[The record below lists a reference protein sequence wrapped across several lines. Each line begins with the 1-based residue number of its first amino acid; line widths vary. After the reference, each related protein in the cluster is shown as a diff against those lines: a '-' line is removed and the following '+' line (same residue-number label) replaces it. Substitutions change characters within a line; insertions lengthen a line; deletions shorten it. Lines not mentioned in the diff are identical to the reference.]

1 MSSVA
6 GATEY
11 DRRLMAVPLSVFEQH
26 YTIETSPQILKV
38 GSRYKYEGKVAEFYF
53 INHIFE
59 DGSTHLVRVPIKH
72 GDQVLLQREDYEV
85 VVLSSFKL
93 NFKQASVL
101 FYPRQQY
108 TVVEEK
114 GDALLVQV
122 NGIERQLEVP
132 KARFTLKHSLV
143 ARPEADASSA
153 DVFDSTVT
161 PELPEGDADAIIPLR
176 SAVDGICVIE
186 TSTGSGTGFLFAMN
200 DRVYCI
206 TNHHVL
212 SSAQALKIST
222 ADGRKFTPL
231 QYEVAEDRDLARIL
245 LKETPAC
252 FEMLGT
258 AELNEKVRILGNSGG
273 VGVVTFDQG
282 KVIGHGPHEIE
293 VDADFIQGN
302 SGSPVLNEAD
312 EVIGVAT
319 YVTSADEG
327 EDNWVTKKTRFAKAR
342 RFAVRLTHSIVWVPV
357 DANRLKQGERII
369 TNHTEFIQQSVDVV
383 LKLATSPTGQMAYS
397 DVSSPSLR
405 GWVRQMNAI
414 NLKLVNA
421 ANKWPSYST
430 QAEQSKKEWVNGVTL
445 QIRSLTHLTKRQ
457 LVRLHQDERTLPR
470 VGHFTKQMKELDAQY
485 TFLITGLTDFATYL
499 LKSSW

>member
-1 MSSVA
+1 MSSIA

-11 DRRLMAVPLSVFEQH
+11 DRKLMAVPLSVFEQH

-59 DGSTHLVRVPIKH
+59 DGSAHLVRVPIKH

-101 FYPRQQY
+101 FYPSQQY

-114 GDALLVQV
+114 DDALVVEV

-176 SAVDGICVIE
+176 SAVDGICVIK

-245 LKETPAC
+245 L
-252 FEMLGT
+252 
-258 AELNEKVRILGNSGG
+258 
-273 VGVVTFDQG
+273 
-282 KVIGHGPHEIE
+282 
-293 VDADFIQGN
+293 
-302 SGSPVLNEAD
+302 
-312 EVIGVAT
+312 
-319 YVTSADEG
+319 
-327 EDNWVTKKTRFAKAR
+327 
-342 RFAVRLTHSIVWVPV
+342 
-357 DANRLKQGERII
+357 
-369 TNHTEFIQQSVDVV
+369 
-383 LKLATSPTGQMAYS
+383 
-397 DVSSPSLR
+397 
-405 GWVRQMNAI
+405 
-414 NLKLVNA
+414 
-421 ANKWPSYST
+421 
-430 QAEQSKKEWVNGVTL
+430 
-445 QIRSLTHLTKRQ
+445 
-457 LVRLHQDERTLPR
+457 
-470 VGHFTKQMKELDAQY
+470 
-485 TFLITGLTDFATYL
+485 
-499 LKSSW
+499 